1 MRLREAFTA
10 RKWLSESRDPD
21 VAAYKSKFSR
31 ALGGLFKCLHA
42 HPRAKQLVLLC
53 PVSQGEVGKGRLL
66 TFPPVYT
73 SHRGRPSE
81 AESQAGVG
89 GCWGPGCWLPGSCC
103 WHLFAPCLI
112 APAWEASLEHCCC
125 LGRRNVLVSPFSGM
139 RWLAQW
145 RHSNQNGLN
154 SDLVHF
160 TTCAQGL
167 KDWL

>member
-21 VAAYKSKFSR
+21 VAASKSKFSR

-53 PVSQGEVGKGRLL
+53 PVSQGEVGKGCLL

-103 WHLFAPCLI
+103 
-112 APAWEASLEHCCC
+112 
-125 LGRRNVLVSPFSGM
+125 
-139 RWLAQW
+139 
-145 RHSNQNGLN
+145 
-154 SDLVHF
+154 
-160 TTCAQGL
+160 
-167 KDWL
+167 